1 MARELKY
8 QVITIGREY
17 GAYGKTLG
25 AALSEALG
33 IPYYDKDLMR
43 KVAEESGYSLEE
55 IHKSGEQMSK
65 ATNFMN
71 NFLNTM
77 DAYVSSIDAIHNAE
91 IEVIKKLAQKPC
103 ILIGRCADQVLPKE
117 GISCFNIFLYAD
129 LAYRVAHAAELD
141 ENKGF
146 TGNAL
151 VREVEKKSAG
161 RATYYKHYTGKD
173 IHSLSNYHICLDVGE
188 IGVEK
193 CREIILD
200 LVTKPE

>member
-43 KVAEESGYSLEE
+43 KVAEESGYSLDE

-91 IEVIKKLAQKPC
+91 IEVIKKLAQNPC
-103 ILIGRCADQVLPKE
+103 ILIGRCADQVLRRWKRNPPAVPPI
-117 GISCFNIFLYAD
+117 ISTIPA
-129 LAYRVAHAAELD
+129 RI
-141 ENKGF
+141 
-146 TGNAL
+146 
-151 VREVEKKSAG
+151 S
-161 RATYYKHYTGKD
+161 
-173 IHSLSNYHICLDVGE
+173 I
-188 IGVEK
+188 
-193 CREIILD
+193 
-200 LVTKPE
+200 P

>member
-1 MARELKY
+1 MDGKSRLRLQVSRARIVL
-8 QVITIGREY
+8 V
-17 GAYGKTLG
+17 GAYAPPSVAQRREHVGEMIEFVDAERSQPSVIPNIIVLG
-25 AALSEALG
+25 SCHE
-33 IPYYDKDLMR
+33 R
-43 KVAEESGYSLEE
+43 
-55 IHKSGEQMSK
+55 
-65 ATNFMN
+65 
-71 NFLNTM
+71 
-77 DAYVSSIDAIHNAE
+77 
-91 IEVIKKLAQKPC
+91 VI
-103 ILIGRCADQVLPKE
+103 
-117 GISCFNIFLYAD
+117 
-129 LAYRVAHAAELD
+129 
-141 ENKGF
+141 F

>member
-1 MARELKY
+1 MSAVNRTQGSRVNRL
-8 QVITIGREY
+8 
-17 GAYGKTLG
+17 LDFD
-25 AALSEALG
+25 LSTEIRHA
-33 IPYYDKDLMR
+33 
-43 KVAEESGYSLEE
+43 VA
-55 IHKSGEQMSK
+55 
-65 ATNFMN
+65 
-71 NFLNTM
+71 
-77 DAYVSSIDAIHNAE
+77 VSN
-91 IEVIKKLAQKPC
+91 
-103 ILIGRCADQVLPKE
+103 
-117 GISCFNIFLYAD
+117 

-188 IGVEK
+188 IGVAK

>member
-25 AALSEALG
+25 AALSETLG
-33 IPYYDKDLMR
+33 IPYYDKDMMR

-55 IHKSGEQMSK
+55 IHKYGEQMSK

-77 DAYVSSIDAIHNAE
+77 DSYVSSIDAIHKAE
-91 IEVIKKLAQKPC
+91 NEVIKKLAQNPC
-103 ILIGRCADQVLPKE
+103 ILIGRCADQVLRKE
-117 GISCFNIFLYAD
+117 GVNCFNIFLYAD
-129 LAYRVAHAAELD
+129 LAYRVAHAAEMP
-141 ENKGF
+141 EHKGL
-146 TGNAL
+146 TGPAL
-151 VREVEKKSAG
+151 VKEVEKKSVG

-173 IHSLSNYHICLDVGE
+173 IHSLNNYHICLDVGE
-188 IGVEK
+188 IGVDK

-200 LVTKPE
+200 LVTKD